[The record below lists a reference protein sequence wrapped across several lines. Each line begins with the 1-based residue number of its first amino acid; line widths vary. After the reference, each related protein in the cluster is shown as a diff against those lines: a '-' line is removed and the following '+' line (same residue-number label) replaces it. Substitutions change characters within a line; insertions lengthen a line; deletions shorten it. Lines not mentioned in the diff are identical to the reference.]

1 MAVQRFQA
9 EVQKNQS
16 ERYKIIQEIVE
27 ARAQF
32 FPSLVITAGVGYE
45 AFITRYLFNSPESL
59 IYNAAGGLLGP
70 LINRAAIKAEYLNA
84 NARQLQAIYD
94 YQQTVL
100 NAHIEVINRLSM
112 VENFAQSIEVK
123 NNS

>member
-1 MAVQRFQA
+1 M
-9 EVQKNQS
+9 QKNQS